1 MTVGQGSPHVCGRMR
16 LLPSLLTIAA
26 LWRWWAALRTA
37 SGLAVI
43 YSGLSLLAGL
53 APSVALCQESS
64 GSVVGSHS
72 GEATGRVACELRIVW
87 GGDTQRIYTGT
98 VRVNGGTIKPVRN
111 LSLQSD
117 SIGTVRNLDA
127 QTLEINPSS
136 LCVFGGMDVAVTGS
150 LTTQIQLSFSETASS
165 EPTRLEVSLAELMQG
180 NWIRPVDERGNRV
193 AIERQMHDRV
203 RITSPNGSGILESNQ
218 AWSLTIDGYRTGLPE
233 GPATA
238 EVRLVR
244 QGQVI
249 GKPEQRGV
257 TLDAN
262 GSFGPLQTELLSPAQ
277 EGAYLLEV
285 AISRRGY
292 LNSFVSTPPSLI
304 RRLDVVVFDSQKI
317 PLKIAEWKPLAAI
330 DPVRASKPG
339 GLAWLS
345 SLDVLS
351 PLGLPNKLAVTDRL
365 QSYNPLQA
373 YNPLAGSLSEPISHG
388 TMGTRQY
395 LRSDQAQGQST
406 PALCLTLAPK
416 AWLAIPLTG
425 LINDTPHRVR
435 VRVPTD
441 QPLELAISLQ
451 QTNVAGEFP
460 PLSLDSG
467 IIVGPRQASR
477 AQALESPRPNAPV
490 RNTLASDLATD
501 LTGRSP
507 ATDETEHDVV
517 FWPRGNQAYLMLA
530 NLHSELDASV
540 AYIQLERAVL
550 SPTTSVSST
559 DAGPV
564 TERMVGINLDKP
576 LLADS
581 VSAKRELDPITGR
594 PLESWSTWQASIERI
609 CQLLKA
615 RDSNTLLV
623 KGFSEGGAI
632 FPSKHLVPTCRYDSG
647 TFYSDGRAP
656 EIKDALELMLRHFDR
671 QQLNLILA
679 LDLNTPLPG
688 LQRLEQ
694 TDSFDAIL
702 QHPLALEAESA
713 KSKLRRYNPLN
724 PRVQEEIVAAIRE
737 LITRY
742 GHHRSLAGITIQLDG
757 QSQLIFAGDRWGYDQ
772 QTLTRFEKAAQLK
785 LPPREELETVFG
797 GASRLAF
804 LDWRA
809 AELTKFYARLGDVV
823 NSGNPQRKLYLNA
836 VRLWD
841 DFPSPQNFINPEAI
855 IRNPR
860 EYMLAFGI
868 SPERLAQSPHVE
880 LMRGSF
886 ELMNPSVHA
895 QDWIR
900 HESGQRGLVE
910 FFAGADTSAMVLR
923 YPRRQQLEATDKL
936 GHSAQSWIYPTLSL
950 PSQHARKKM
959 INQIFHSDPLL
970 LVEGGWLP
978 FSGQDADV
986 AALLRTLGE
995 LPPIKLKSVPLRETD
1010 TNVRVRQGVYQDK
1023 SYVQVINNAS
1033 WSETLQFGVRSSK
1046 RQQQPRLLGSRPS
1059 DLLSAS
1065 EGGLSWTVTVPPYEM
1080 LAIEVDDPQ
1089 LTITSLE
1096 HVPSGNALQQVRR
1109 ELERLDALVSLSA
1122 DVSQQKPL
1130 ANIQGDFEQWDE
1142 NQQPVGWS
1150 VSTLPQV
1157 TISKS
1162 LDLPHSGNSSLYLEN
1177 RGQENASAWAQS
1189 RTVEP
1194 PRTGRLAVQAWL
1206 RAPAVGPPLLVRLSV
1221 IGRTKLGERFERSIH
1236 LGSRAPG
1243 ATPIAIDWGRK
1254 PATLFVGDVSSESLT
1269 ELAVSIELIGPG
1281 KVWVDDVQIL
1291 ESLLQPDERNHLR
1304 GQLLVAQKRL
1314 AENNPFPAEQLLE
1327 SHWGEYLLRYQF
1339 ANPVS
1344 AKVASLLYSPAVK
1357 AGSNPP
1363 SSKANR
1369 SEGPGE
1375 KTQPASW
1382 DEAPSVFQQFRE
1394 SLRDRWRR

>member
-1 MTVGQGSPHVCGRMR
+1 MTVGQGRPHVCGRLR
-16 LLPSLLTIAA
+16 LLPRLLTIAA
-26 LWRWWAALRTA
+26 PWRWPATSCAALWLAAIYA
-37 SGLAVI
+37 SCAVLVC
-43 YSGLSLLAGL
+43 SV
-53 APSVALCQESS
+53 PSVVLGQASIGPVAASPSAE
-64 GSVVGSHS
+64 V
-72 GEATGRVACELRIVW
+72 TGRVACELRIVW
-87 GGDTQRIYTGT
+87 GGDTQRIYTGK
-98 VRVNGGTIKPVRN
+98 VSVDSGTIKPVRN

-117 SIGTVRNLDA
+117 SIGTVRSMDA
-127 QTLEINPSS
+127 QTVEIFPSS
-136 LCVFGGMDVAVTGS
+136 LCVFGGVDVAVTGS
-150 LTTQIQLSFSETASS
+150 LTTKLYLSLSESLTQ

-203 RITSPNGSGILESNQ
+203 RITSASPSGIMESNQ
-218 AWSLTIDGYRTGLPE
+218 AWPLTITGYRTGLPE

-238 EVRLVR
+238 EVRVVR
-244 QGQVI
+244 QGQVL
-249 GKPEQRGV
+249 GKPEQHGV

-262 GSFGPLQTELLSPAQ
+262 GSFGPLQTELQSPAQ

-292 LNSFVSTPPSLI
+292 LNSFVSTTPSLI
-304 RRLDVVVFDSQKI
+304 RRLDVVVFDPVNMPQRI
-317 PLKIAEWKPLAAI
+317 GEWKPLAAI

-351 PLGLPNKLAVTDRL
+351 PLGLQPKLAVADRL
-365 QSYNPLQA
+365 QSYIPLQT

-388 TMGTRQY
+388 AMGTRQY
-395 LRSDQAQGQST
+395 MRSEPALGQST
-406 PALCLTLAPK
+406 TASCLTLAPR

-425 LINDTPHRVR
+425 LVNNSPHRVR

-441 QPLELAISLQ
+441 RPMELAISLQ

-467 IIVGPRQASR
+467 IIVGPRQASQ
-477 AQALESPRPNAPV
+477 AQTLDSPLRNGPA
-490 RNTLASDLATD
+490 RNTLASGLATD
-501 LTGRSP
+501 LPSSRL
-507 ATDETEHDVV
+507 AAAETEHDVV

-530 NLHSELDASV
+530 NLHGELDASV
-540 AYIQLERAVL
+540 AYIQLERALL
-550 SPTTSVSST
+550 SPATPAFSADT
-559 DAGPV
+559 APA

-581 VSAKRELDPITGR
+581 VSGKREMDPITGR
-594 PLESWSTWQASIERI
+594 PLESWSTWQESIERI

-632 FPSKHLVPTCRYDSG
+632 FPSDHLVPTFRYDSG

-671 QQLNLILA
+671 QQLKLILA
-679 LDLNTPLPG
+679 VDLNTPLPG
-688 LQRLEQ
+688 LERLAQ
-694 TDSFDAIL
+694 TAAYDATL
-702 QHPLALEAESA
+702 QQPLALEAASA
-713 KSKLRRYNPLN
+713 QNKMPRYNPLN
-724 PRVQEEIVAAIRE
+724 PRVQEEIIAVVRE

-742 GHHRSLAGITIQLDG
+742 GHHRALAGITIQLDG
-757 QSQLIFAGDRWGYDQ
+757 QSQLIFAGDRWGYDP
-772 QTLTRFEKAAQLK
+772 QTLAQFEKAAQLK
-785 LPPREELETVFG
+785 LPPREELETVFS

-809 AELTKFYARLGDVV
+809 AELTKFYIRLGEVV
-823 NSGNPQRKLYLNA
+823 QAGNSQRKLYLNA

-841 DFPSPQNFINPEAI
+841 DFPSPKNFINPEAI

-868 SPERLAQSPHVE
+868 SAERLAQSPHVE

-910 FFAGADTSAMVLR
+910 FFAGTDTSAMVLR
-923 YPRRQQLEATDKL
+923 YPRRHQLEATDKL
-936 GHSAQSWIYPTLSL
+936 GDTALSWIYPTLSL

-986 AALLRTLGE
+986 GALLRTLGE
-995 LPPIKLKSVPLRETD
+995 LPPIKLESVALRETD
-1010 TNVRVRQGVYQDK
+1010 TNVRVRKGVYQGK
-1023 SYVQVINNAS
+1023 SYVQVVNNAS
-1033 WSETLQFGVRSSK
+1033 WTETLRIDVRSS
-1046 RQQQPRLLGSRPS
+1046 RRTPQSRLLGGRQADMLS
-1059 DLLSAS
+1059 DI
-1065 EGGLSWTVTVPPYEM
+1065 EGGPGWAVTIPPYEM

-1096 HVPSGNALQQVRR
+1096 HAPSGNALQQVRD
-1109 ELERLDALVSLSA
+1109 ELERLDALISQSA

-1130 ANIQGDFEQWDE
+1130 ANIQGEFEQWDE

-1162 LDLPHSGNSSLYLEN
+1162 LDLPRTGNSSLYLEN
-1177 RGQENASAWAQS
+1177 RGQDNASAWAQS
-1189 RTVEP
+1189 RAVEP

-1206 RAPAVGPPLLVRLSV
+1206 RAPAVGPPLLVKLSV
-1221 IGRTKLGERFERSIH
+1221 IGRTKSGERFERSLQ

-1269 ELAVSIELIGPG
+1269 ELAVSVELIGPG

-1304 GQLLVAQKRL
+1304 GQLLVAQKSL
-1314 AENNPFPAEQLLE
+1314 AENNPFPAEQLLD

-1339 ANPVS
+1339 AHSAS
-1344 AKVASLLYSPAVK
+1344 AKVASLPSSPAVK
-1357 AGSNPP
+1357 AGSKVAP
-1363 SSKANR
+1363 STADR
-1369 SEGPGE
+1369 SEGPTE
-1375 KTQPASW
+1375 KGQPASW